1 MIVYLSLIAVR
12 APTPPEATA
21 IAIAGMALGPR
32 TPTAATDVTVPAKKQ
47 ASPAAGVAAA
57 VTVGVAEIRDA
68 ATANEAAHT
77 AQDTIPVALTHI
89 M

>member
-47 ASPAAGVAAA
+47 ALCR
-57 VTVGVAEIRDA
+57 IICLM
-68 ATANEAAHT
+68 NYQKAHFHNS
-77 AQDTIPVALTHI
+77 DF
-89 M
+89 